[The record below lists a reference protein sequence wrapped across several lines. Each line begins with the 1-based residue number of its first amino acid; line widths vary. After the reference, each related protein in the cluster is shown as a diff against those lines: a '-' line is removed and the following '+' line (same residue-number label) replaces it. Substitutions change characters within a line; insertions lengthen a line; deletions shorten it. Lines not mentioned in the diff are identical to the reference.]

1 MIEHAP
7 KRRTL
12 YQMAGKI
19 LGEPV
24 NTIGTVLP
32 KAASYREE
40 KLSSLREALAR
51 KVVHGKYG
59 SQMRSENAFLWLQ
72 EGKVDAQ
79 TSALVM
85 AAQDAAI
92 RTRAWQARFVGGT
105 GRCRVCGNGRE
116 TIGHI
121 LAMCQPH
128 QWTMYKPKHDEVA
141 RCIQWSV
148 ARALDLIAQSESRSP
163 WRGTRQEWQSILGPT
178 MSNPTA

>member
-7 KRRTL
+7 TRRTL
-12 YQMAGKI
+12 DQMTGKI

-32 KAASYREE
+32 KAASYREG
-40 KLSSLREALAR
+40 KLSSLRETLAR

-59 SQMRSENAFLWLQ
+59 SQMRSENAFLWLS
-72 EGKVDAQ
+72 EGKVDAR

-92 RTRAWQARFVGGT
+92 RTRAWEARFVGGSD
-105 GRCRVCGNGRE
+105 RCRVCANGRE
-116 TIGHI
+116 AVGHI
-121 LAMCQPH
+121 LAMCQQH
-128 QWTMYKPKHDEVA
+128 QWTMYKPKHDEVV

-148 ARALDLIAQSESRSP
+148 ARVLDLMVHSESRTVP
-163 WRGTRQEWQSILGPT
+163 DVVKDQKAKCLGTHS
-178 MSNPTA
+178 A